1 MTWRTTESKLLV
13 RTPVFSLRQ
22 ERKERIG
29 DEAGAGVHDFYL
41 LDPVDWVNVV
51 PITPSRE
58 VVLIELYRHGIEE
71 FTLEIPGGM
80 IDSEDPS
87 PAVAA
92 ARELREETGYEAE
105 RLVPLGTV
113 HPNPAIQGNRCYTFL
128 AENAREVSEP
138 RPDETE
144 DIRVVRHPVEDISRL
159 LREGRITHALVVA
172 GLLWY
177 LESDRVAR

>member
-1 MTWRTTESKLLV
+1 MTWRTTETKILA

-22 ERKERIG
+22 ARKERTG
-29 DEAGAGVHDFYL
+29 NEPGARVHDFYL

-51 PITPSRE
+51 AVTPSRE
-58 VVLIELYRHGIEE
+58 IVLIELYRHGIDE

-80 IDSEDPS
+80 IDPEDPS

-92 ARELREETGYEAE
+92 ARELREETGYEGE

-128 AENAREVSEP
+128 AEDARRVSEP

-144 DIRVVRHPVEDISRL
+144 DIRVALHPVDEIPRL

-177 LESDRVAR
+177 LETNRAR